1 MIYYTKYNCF
11 EIIDGGDNM
20 IMVLGAIVASI
31 EDAKDICD
39 KLETER
45 RKSKRTIYYF

>member
-20 IMVLGAIVASI
+20 IMVLGEVFSSI
-31 EDAKDICD
+31 ELAKSHCER
-39 KLETER
+39 LEDER
-45 RKSKRTIYYF
+45 RRPKRTIYYF